1 MEKIN
6 GDTLRGHLDAMVLA
20 ALSTSEAHGYE
31 IMRRL
36 EGRGCGMLEL
46 KEGTLY
52 PALYRLEEAGHIRGR
67 WEDKPPGIRGP
78 RRRTYRLTS
87 KGRRQLVQ
95 QQEKW
100 REFVRVVG
108 QLMGAEPCVS

>member
-1 MEKIN
+1 MNEIS

-20 ALSTSEAHGYE
+20 ALLRGEAHGYE

-36 EGRGCGMLEL
+36 EDRGCGLLEL

-52 PALYRLEEAGHIRGR
+52 PSLYRLEEAGHISGR
-67 WEDKPPGIRGP
+67 WEGKPPGVRGP

-87 KGRRQLVQ
+87 RGRKKLARE
-95 QQEKW
+95 QETW
-100 REFVRVVG
+100 RVFVRVVG
-108 QLMGAEPCVS
+108 QLIGGEPCTS